1 MQSFASVPSPSD
13 FGHGE
18 AQSGHMQHGYSMAPM
33 MAQQARQ
40 AMGLNGGMGSGHAGV
55 SAGMGAASGNVGA
68 KTSADMQSPRHHQGG
83 WG

>member
-1 MQSFASVPSPSD
+1 
-13 FGHGE
+13 
-18 AQSGHMQHGYSMAPM
+18 
-33 MAQQARQ
+33 
-40 AMGLNGGMGSGHAGV
+40 MGSGHAGV